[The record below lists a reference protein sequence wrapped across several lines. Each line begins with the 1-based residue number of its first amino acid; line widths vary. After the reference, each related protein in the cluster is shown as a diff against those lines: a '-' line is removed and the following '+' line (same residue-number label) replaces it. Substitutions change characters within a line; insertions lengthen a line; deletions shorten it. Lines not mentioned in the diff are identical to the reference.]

1 MVEAADFSNGNDRS
15 KLRWLHRS
23 SFRGVFS
30 QREVRPAVV
39 IIRDKRLHVLVQESF
54 VEHDH
59 MIQTLAAYR
68 ADDALDVRSLPW
80 RTGRRKH
87 FLDAHIPDLLHE
99 IDAEDPIPITKWLGG
114 CGLFSPSIV

>member
-1 MVEAADFSNGNDRS
+1 MVKTTDFGNGNDRS
-15 KLRWLHRS
+15 EFRLLHRS
-23 SFRGVFS
+23 SFRGVFC

-39 IIRDKRLHVLVQESF
+39 IIRDKRLHMLVQESF

-59 MIQTLAAYR
+59 VIQTLAAYR

-87 FLDAHIPDLLHE
+87 FLDAHIPDLFHE
-99 IDAEDPIPITKWLGG
+99 VVAENPIPI
-114 CGLFSPSIV
+114 P